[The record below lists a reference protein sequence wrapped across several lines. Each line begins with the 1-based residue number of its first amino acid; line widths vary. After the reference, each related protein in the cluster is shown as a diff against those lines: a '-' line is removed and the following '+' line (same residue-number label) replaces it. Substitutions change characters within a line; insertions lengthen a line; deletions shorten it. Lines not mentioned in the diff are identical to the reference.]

1 MNTQNEETEFN
12 NHQNQHVQQSLWLH
26 SPEQQ
31 EIADLNKR
39 QQDEI
44 SMSSSI
50 NFSYTLPARSQRKSQ
65 KIVYQNEENS
75 AMSDN
80 SSSRENKLKC
90 SISVDDQ
97 NTRRNKD
104 LNYTFQHSMHNN
116 RNREVS
122 FEKSTINRE
131 ASINDQ
137 FRYPFTASPVR
148 RLDSSKRYNNGRPT
162 NVQKELLNKF
172 MQIYQKQKHQLTK
185 LDVIVKLKT
194 KLKYFFI
201 NYTYQGRAYLLNEN
215 NLIRKFI
222 RDKSDIQAFSKE
234 DKFKFNK
241 KSNHFAQQ
249 NQNEFRYSMTQMATK
264 QNYFDQVL
272 NYIGKKINKTTRKIL
287 KVQVIKPHYDWVIA
301 LNIIF
306 VALNYFY
313 FYFLSMI
320 TTFET
325 NLSDGVI
332 NKYNICIFIQWIIEI
347 LVKLNTAT
355 FHGGQFIY
363 SRKTIVKLYLQ
374 GGFVIDIIPL
384 ILIPFSN
391 MDSSSS
397 TIIRIFMFIKL
408 INNFRLKQEVE
419 KILLMRIQHHY
430 YIDIFNLVLNIYL
443 VGHLIVIG
451 FYNVVRLEI
460 NYLGYTHT
468 FIDTIEESQDQWWQ
482 RYLSSM
488 EWAYTL
494 MCTGS
499 TETKTTAELV
509 YLISIQMIV
518 FVLFG
523 YIINMIGFIILE
535 MQKSSDE
542 KNRDIN
548 VINNFMNRKH
558 TSQELKHKVNLD
570 LEYYYQRTVKKKSDI
585 EQNVLGK
592 ISQELSDAIA
602 LEYNKKIISKIKF
615 LNKSFSQQIIDKLC
629 VKVEESF
636 YSPNQTIFKE
646 DHLQLNPPLI
656 YIISGKADILK
667 QVEINQNQI
676 DKKSPRKK
684 IDQFYC
690 NNSMK
695 TIVDRNIDDP
705 KSETFVQVV
714 GELKKGQIFGEKSF
728 FTGSSNPYEI
738 RSTDFTTVLKLER
751 STFINIL
758 KEYEKDFQIFNEI
771 KDKSLFL
778 SDFYHLAIRCKICK
792 SYNHEEMNCPRC
804 HLNKNNQIFFD
815 KLNYSQMQ
823 ERATYVRKLKQKFNA
838 RFDMVFILR
847 DVEKIIDQIE
857 IESVD
862 EQLYQT
868 LEANDFSQENES
880 QDMKLSIQ
888 SSSDEKYEKIN
899 SQGFVRQ
906 PSQKLSINP
915 AKFEQDKQL
924 QGSNIDIM
932 DKNPSYLSGNMFSRQ
947 IEDESNY
954 SVNQNNSNQR
964 NNSFVVGSHLQP
976 VSINYKS
983 QLDQQHKDHRD
994 KDTLREKS
1002 LTSIKDRD
1010 LISQKSSMEKR
1021 SRVQQINQ
1029 GTNNQI
1035 LEELQKIFYQFQMMS
1050 NNRRSSY
1057 INSPFRISN
1066 TKNTG
1071 NDKKGGTL
1079 YEQNIFAEERLK
1091 QDQYWMF
1098 DQLQDYEFYFQ
1109 EGNHSLVLQRLSNIR
1124 KKLLKEGNKAFSV
1137 VEKIGSK
1144 KNLKSQKTGL

>member
-1 MNTQNEETEFN
+1 MNTFFEEN
-12 NHQNQHVQQSLWLH
+12 GSQHYQTQHLQQSLWLH
-26 SPEQQ
+26 SPDQK
-31 EIADLNKR
+31 EIANLNKK
-39 QQDEI
+39 QHEN
-44 SMSSSI
+44 SSI
-50 NFSYTLPARSQRKSQ
+50 NSSENLSDEQPTRVQRRSQ
-65 KIVYQNEENS
+65 KIIYQNQENQDIS
-75 AMSDN
+75 EN
-80 SSSRENKLKC
+80 YSSRDSNLKC
-90 SISVDDQ
+90 SIKVEGQ
-97 NTRRNKD
+97 NNKNNVE
-104 LNYTFQHSMHNN
+104 LNYTFQKSL
-116 RNREVS
+116 RNREIS
-122 FEKSTINRE
+122 FERNHLYRE
-131 ASINDQ
+131 ESINDQ
-137 FRYPFTASPVR
+137 IRGSMIASPIR
-148 RLDSSKRYNNGRPT
+148 RLESSKRYNNGRPA
-162 NVQKELLNKF
+162 NVQKELLNRF

-194 KLKYFFI
+194 KLKKFFI
-201 NYTYQGRAYLLNEN
+201 NYTYQGRTYLLKDNYQ
-215 NLIRKFI
+215 IRKFI
-222 RDKSDIQAFSKE
+222 RDKSDILAFGKE
-234 DKFKFNK
+234 DKSKFNK
-241 KSNHFAQQ
+241 KQIAHAQQ
-249 NQNEFRYSMTQMATK
+249 NQNDLRYSMTQIAAK

-272 NYIGKKINKTTRKIL
+272 RYVGKKINKTTRKIL
-287 KVQVIKPHYDWVIA
+287 TIQVIKPHYDWVIT

-306 VALNYFY
+306 VVLNYIY

-320 TTFET
+320 TTFEIQ
-325 NLSDGVI
+325 LESKKI
-332 NKYNICIFIQWIIEI
+332 NQYNICTFIQWIIEI
-347 LVKLNTAT
+347 CVKLNTAT

-363 SRKTIVKLYLQ
+363 SRKTIIKHYLQ
-374 GGFVIDIIPL
+374 GNFIFDIIPL
-384 ILIPFSN
+384 VLILFS
-391 MDSSSS
+391 DIETSSS

-419 KILLMRIQHHY
+419 KILLMRIKYHY

-468 FIDTIEESQDQWWQ
+468 FIDTIQEFQDKWWQ
-482 RYLSSM
+482 RYISSI
-488 EWAYTL
+488 EWAFTL

-499 TETKTTAELV
+499 NVAETTPEVV
-509 YLISIQMIV
+509 YMISIQMII

-585 EQNVLGK
+585 EQSVLGK

-615 LNKSFSQQIIDKLC
+615 LNNSFSQQIIDKLC

-646 DHLQLNPPLI
+646 DHLSLNPPLI
-656 YIISGKADILK
+656 YIISGKAEILK
-667 QVEINQNQI
+667 QVEVDSKQN
-676 DKKSPRKK
+676 DLKAPKKK
-684 IDQFYC
+684 IEYC
-690 NNSMK
+690 NSMK
-695 TIVDRNIDDP
+695 TIVERNNDDT
-705 KSETFVQVV
+705 KSQTFVQVI

-751 STFINIL
+751 SAFISII
-758 KEYEKDFQIFNEI
+758 KENEKDFQVFNEI
-771 KDKSLFL
+771 KDKSIFL
-778 SDFYHLAIRCKICK
+778 SDFQQLGIRCKICK

-804 HLNKNNQIFFD
+804 HLNKNNSILFD

-823 ERATYVRKLKQKFNA
+823 ERTGNVRKIKQKFNA

-880 QDMKLSIQ
+880 QDLKLSIE
-888 SSSDEKYEKIN
+888 SSSDEKYEKVN
-899 SQGFVRQ
+899 SQGLVRQ

-924 QGSNIDIM
+924 QGSAIDIM
-932 DKNPSYLSGNMFSRQ
+932 DKNPSYLSANIFSRQ
-947 IEDESNY
+947 LEDESNY
-954 SVNQNNSNQR
+954 SVNQNNSR

-976 VSINYKS
+976 VSINYKN
-983 QLDQQHKDHRD
+983 QIDQQIKDHRD
-994 KDTLREKS
+994 KETLREKS
-1002 LTSIKDRD
+1002 LTSIKERD

-1071 NDKKGGTL
+1071 NDKKAGTL

-1098 DQLQDYEFYFQ
+1098 DSLQDYEFYFQ
-1109 EGNHSLVLQRLSNIR
+1109 EGNHSLVLQRHQNIR
-1124 KKLLKEGNKAFSV
+1124 KKLLKEGNKAISV

-1144 KNLKSQKTGL
+1144 RNLKSQKTGL